1 MSTIIG
7 FVQRVY
13 KALLSP
19 PQVEAYSASKPIKF
33 GILGAAKIAPFAL
46 ISPAKSHPEV
56 EVYAVAARDER
67 RALDF
72 GKKHGIP
79 KIYGGHNGYQSL
91 LNDPDVEVVYN
102 PLPNGLHYEWT
113 MKALAAGKHV
123 LLEKP
128 AADTAEETRAMFEF
142 AERKGLVLME
152 AFHYRFHPATQ
163 RVKAILDSGELGAIK
178 SITANLAFPNLNLIK
193 ETDIRFNYDLG
204 GGALMD
210 MGCYTLNCIRY
221 LCSSNPIS
229 VLSANHI
236 LHTPSSSAKDYV
248 PNTDQGTTATLSLP
262 NNVVAT
268 LNCNFR
274 LPYYLGFIPP
284 MPDVTVTVECEGGK
298 VEMINF
304 VMPTLYHS
312 IKVNVHNKK
321 TRVEK
326 VYKFTDVRVDA
337 KGEDWWT
344 TYRYQ
349 LEAFVDR
356 LKGRTPQTWVDME
369 DSVTNMEW
377 IEKIYAK
384 TGLGSRPKSSYV
396 HTSSP

>member
-1 MSTIIG
+1 M
-7 FVQRVY
+7 
-13 KALLSP
+13 L
-19 PQVEAYSASKPIKF
+19 
-33 GILGAAKIAPFAL
+33 
-46 ISPAKSHPEV
+46 
-56 EVYAVAARDER
+56 
-67 RALDF
+67 
-72 GKKHGIP
+72 
-79 KIYGGHNGYQSL
+79 
-91 LNDPDVEVVYN
+91 
-102 PLPNGLHYEWT
+102 
-113 MKALAAGKHV
+113 
-123 LLEKP
+123 
-128 AADTAEETRAMFEF
+128 
-142 AERKGLVLME
+142 
-152 AFHYRFHPATQ
+152 
-163 RVKAILDSGELGAIK
+163 
-178 SITANLAFPNLNLIK
+178 SITLLRLAL
-193 ETDIRFNYDLG
+193 TG
-204 GGALMD
+204 
-210 MGCYTLNCIRY
+210 YTLNCIRY

-377 IEKIYAK
+377 IEKIYTKVCPYSLSLWLALHFFK
-384 TGLGSRPKSSYV
+384 SRLALEVVPNLPMSILLHLESLRSK
-396 HTSSP
+396 